1 MTNRGAFVH
10 TGAGFSWRGNES
22 GIGRCLFSRRAYGE
36 IQGSHDDPHG
46 REKPN
51 AWDGL
56 ESGKRDGPRLFR
68 GSFSRVERLCV
79 LCWQQGKEFGID
91 FRKLRGQSLVQIF
104 HALADL
110 GNDGWTVLKRM
121 ELVAELTAHEQER
134 IDASVRRCSSSS

>member
-1 MTNRGAFVH
+1 MADTRAFVD
-10 TGAGFSWRGNES
+10 TRSRFSRHRDQS
-22 GIGRCLFSRRAYGE
+22 GIGSSLFSRQTDGE
-36 IQGSHDDPHG
+36 IQSGHDDPHG